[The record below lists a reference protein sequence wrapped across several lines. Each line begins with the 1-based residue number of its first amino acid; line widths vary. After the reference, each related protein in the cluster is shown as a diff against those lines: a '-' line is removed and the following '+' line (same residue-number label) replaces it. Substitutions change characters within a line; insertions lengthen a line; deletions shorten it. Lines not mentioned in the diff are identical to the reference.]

1 MIMTQVNKGSF
12 MSSFPISM
20 PFISFSGLIAVA
32 RTSRTTLKRRGERG
46 TSFLVSGLN
55 GKASSFAPLN
65 MILALVSFCGNS
77 LSS

>member
-1 MIMTQVNKGSF
+1 MIMTQVNKDSF

-20 PFISFSGLIAVA
+20 LFILFSGLIAVA
-32 RTSRTTLKRRGERG
+32 RTSTRTLKRRGERG

-55 GKASSFAPLN
+55 GKASNFSPLN
-65 MILALVSFCGNS
+65 MMLALVSFCSNS